1 MDAVLA
7 SAATAPASLPE
18 QLADMAV
25 QALLDEARLTPKP
38 GLVDGRG
45 RGAHTDLDLALMC
58 RSAEA
63 LRPAFADM
71 AACAVDQPASVQ
83 LREQIG
89 EIGRI
94 GEFSMLQATHG
105 VNTHRGAIW
114 AIGLLVTAAAMA
126 RHDREP
132 HAVVAR
138 AAELARLDDRHQPQ
152 RDSNGSR
159 VCKTYGVPGARGEAQ
174 AGFPHVI
181 KYGLPAL
188 RRYRKAGNHESC
200 AQVNALLA
208 IMARLHD
215 TCVLSRG
222 GQTALKA
229 AQAGAQTTLDAG
241 GIATL
246 SGRRAL
252 HDLEQSL
259 MAHNASPGGAAD
271 LLAATLFLDQLDQL
285 LFI

>member
-1 MDAVLA
+1 MDAALA
-7 SAATAPASLPE
+7 QVVSAPASLPE
-18 QLADMAV
+18 LLADMAV

-63 LRPAFADM
+63 LRPAFTDM
-71 AACAVDQPASVQ
+71 AACAVDQAVSIQ

-94 GEFSMLQATHG
+94 GEAAMLQATHG

-114 AIGLLVTAAAMA
+114 AMGLLVSAAAMA

-132 HAVVAR
+132 HAVAAR
-138 AAELARLDDRHQPQ
+138 AAELARLADRHLPQ
-152 RDSNGSR
+152 RESNGSR

-181 KYGLPAL
+181 RHGLPAL
-188 RRYRKAGNHESC
+188 RRYRNEGNQERC

-208 IMARLHD
+208 IMARLED

-222 GQTALKA
+222 GALALKA
-229 AQAGAQTTLDAG
+229 AQTGAQAVLDAG

-271 LLAATLFLDQLDQL
+271 LLAAALFLDQLDQL
-285 LFI
+285 LVI